1 MTADISAVL
10 QQAVD
15 QRLWGQVQLDYQDGK
30 IVLIRKTETFKP
42 NLTKGTTHDH
52 SNNL

>member
-1 MTADISAVL
+1 MTADINAVL

-30 IVLIRKTETFKP
+30 VVLIRKTETFKP
-42 NLTKGTTHDH
+42 NPTKGTTHDL
-52 SNNL
+52 SNRL